1 MSAPI
6 LTREDQMERYFLG
19 LDWADEVHAI
29 WVINEKADKV
39 WEGKVKQTPDDLA
52 GLGRRLYEWQSNGI
66 EVWAALEKPEGRIVD
81 FLLDHTVTVYPIN
94 PKAVDR
100 ARDRFRASSSK
111 SDSFD
116 ARVIADFL
124 RTDSGRLHPLLPNS
138 PASQELKLLTSD
150 YQRFVRQQTR
160 LINQLTI
167 TLKEFN
173 PRILEMFSDLNTPSA
188 LDFLADYPTPSDL
201 ANLTAPALRRFA
213 REHRLHKETE
223 TRLWELSKA
232 PQLVIPAHVVRAKE
246 RFVQA
251 LIAELRVVRQAVA
264 DYQAEI
270 ERFFASMPA
279 AKVAKSLPAGKSGV
293 TVPTIWAEI
302 GDVLGRWESFRH
314 LQAQAGAVPVTVSSG
329 KHRESNFRFACNKR
343 LRHAL
348 VHYSFVS
355 LHQSEWAL
363 AYYRAQIARG
373 HRHYEALRALS
384 AKWLKII
391 FVMWSRNVPYSEE
404 YHLAS
409 INRQTNPQYL
419 TTP

>member
-1 MSAPI
+1 
-6 LTREDQMERYFLG
+6 MEHYYLG
-19 LDWADEVHAI
+19 LDWADEIHAI
-29 WVINEKADKV
+29 WVVDEKGSKV
-39 WEGKVKQTPDDLA
+39 WAGKVKQTPEDLA
-52 GLGRRLYEWQSNGI
+52 EFGRRLYEWQSNGI
-66 EVWAALEKPEGRIVD
+66 TVWAALEKPEGRIVD
-81 FLLDHTVTVYPIN
+81 FLLNHTVSVYPLN

-111 SDSFD
+111 SDPFD

-124 RTDSGRLHPLLPNS
+124 RTDHGRLHPLLPNS

-150 YQRFVRQQTR
+150 YQRFVRQRTR
-160 LINQLTI
+160 LINQLTA

-173 PRILEMFSDLNTPSA
+173 PRILEMFPDLNSPST
-188 LDFLADYPTPSDL
+188 LDFLASYPAPVNLT
-201 ANLTAPALRRFA
+201 NLTAPALRRFA

-223 TRLWELSKA
+223 TRLWEQAKA
-232 PQLVIPAHVVRAKE
+232 PQLVIPPHVVRAKG
-246 RFVQA
+246 RLVQA
-251 LIAELRVVRQAVA
+251 LVAELRVVTKAVA
-264 DYQAEI
+264 DYQSEI

-279 AKVAKSLPAGKSGV
+279 AEIAKTLPASKSGV

-302 GDVLGRWESFRH
+302 GDVKERWESFRH
-314 LQAQAGAVPVTVSSG
+314 LQAQAGTVPVTVSSG

-348 VHYSFVS
+348 NQYSFVS

-363 AYYRAQIARG
+363 NYYNQQKERG
-373 HRHYEALRALS
+373 HSHYEALRALS

-391 FVMWSRNVPYSEE
+391 FVIWSREVPYSEE
-404 YHLAS
+404 HHLTS
-409 INRQTNPQYL
+409 IARQTNSQCL